1 MIFKING
8 LKFVILLVFLLSL
21 YSCKKDK
28 QNAESKEI
36 QQVSNAYNDI
46 EEIRS
51 KASTDTSY
59 ANSKEY
65 AKDVERKGIE
75 FAKKT
80 SDLAEN
86 DKLLIE
92 YETELKTLE
101 IYSKKLLKQPNLSE
115 DKKFTDEMLIKGTK
129 VRELYQKLSTST
141 LSAKQK
147 KRFQELSYKK

>member
-129 VRELYQKLSTST
+129 VRELYQKLSAST

>member
-1 MIFKING
+1 MIFKIND
-8 LKFVILLVFLLSL
+8 LKFVFLLVFLLSL

-28 QNAESKEI
+28 QNAESEEI

-51 KASTDTSY
+51 KASADTSY

-80 SDLAEN
+80 SDLAET
-86 DKLLIE
+86 DKLIIE
-92 YETELKTLE
+92 YETEVKSLE
-101 IYSKKLLKQPNLSE
+101 VYSKKLLKQPKLSE
-115 DKKFTDEMLIKGTK
+115 DKTFTDEMLMKATK

-147 KRFQELSYKK
+147 KKFQELSYMK

>member
-1 MIFKING
+1 MITKNHD

-28 QNAESKEI
+28 QNRETKGIEE
-36 QQVSNAYNDI
+36 VSNAYNEI

-51 KASTDTSY
+51 KASSDTSY

-65 AKDVERKGIE
+65 AKDVEKKGIE

-80 SDLAEN
+80 SDLAET

-92 YETELKTLE
+92 YETELKALE
-101 IYSKKLLKQPNLSE
+101 VYSRKLLKQPKLSE
-115 DKKFTDEMLIKGTK
+115 DKNFTNEMLMKGTK

-147 KRFQELSYKK
+147 KKFQELSYMK